1 MAAVFAPIRSLT
13 SVGRGAPFALM
24 ASAAIVTFMFM
35 ATPFLIAEVADRF
48 EIGRGRAGL
57 LSVVQVGAFAVANV
71 VLPRVLQPSGRVFR
85 VAAISLILSDL
96 ASIVA
101 PSFSWL
107 LASRVFSGAA
117 AGALTWLA
125 WSAAMRSTAALSSI
139 SAIGPFAALV
149 SAPILGALVV
159 FGDRIIFGVLAL
171 SVLPLLFVKLPTF
184 ESRPALAERSRS
196 RSNRVLLGALFLLTA
211 AGASLGVF
219 EAVVAVETLGMTP
232 LAASLGFS
240 LNAGSGFF
248 GAKLA
253 SRQRRPGIW
262 LASAGPAAALTVLGG
277 TPFWFYVGMAWWGFA
292 FWAGLPGVLTMLA
305 ARSLR
310 SDERAG
316 DAQGLMAFGRS
327 IGPGFG
333 GVLVDAG
340 SIGTLAV
347 VAGVGLTLSGLIVV
361 GVQEGREALPP
372 TDLRTID
379 QA

>member
-1 MAAVFAPIRSLT
+1 
-13 SVGRGAPFALM
+13 M
-24 ASAAIVTFMFM
+24 ASAAIVTFMFS
-35 ATPFLIAEVADRF
+35 ATPFLIAEIADRF

-71 VLPRVLQPSGRVFR
+71 VLPRVMQPSGRVFR
-85 VAAISLILSDL
+85 VAAIGLMLADV

-101 PSFSWL
+101 PSFLWL
-107 LASRVFSGAA
+107 LGSRVFSGAA

-125 WSAAMRSTAALSSI
+125 WSTAMRTTAALSSM
-139 SAIGPFAALV
+139 SAIGPFATFV

-159 FGDRIIFGVLAL
+159 FGDRVVFGVLAL
-171 SVLPLLFVKLPTF
+171 SVLPLLLVRLPSF
-184 ESRPALAERSRS
+184 ERRPSLRERSRS
-196 RSNRVLLGALFLLTA
+196 KSNRVLLGALFLLTA

-219 EAVVAVETLGMTP
+219 EAVVAVERLGMTP
-232 LAASLGFS
+232 FAASLGFS
-240 LNAGSGFF
+240 LTAAAGFF

-253 SRQRRPGIW
+253 PRQRRPGVW
-262 LASAGPAAALTVLGG
+262 LATAGPAAALTVLGG

-292 FWAGLPGVLTMLA
+292 FWIGLPGVLTMLA

-310 SDERAG
+310 PDERAG

-340 SIGTLAV
+340 SVGALAV
-347 VAGVGLTLSGLIVV
+347 VAGVGLTISGLVVV

-372 TDLRTID
+372 TDLRTIV
-379 QA
+379 